1 VLNAILIF
9 YLSFLKLPIQV
20 WKSIKRI
27 QREFLWGGKG
37 GRKKI
42 NWVKWEV
49 VCQPKRCGGLGVRD
63 IVNISLL
70 AKWRWRL
77 LSDDNSLRKEVIKG
91 KYGGSV
97 VGRVMME
104 EDCKPWFSLTWWMD
118 ICLIGSNL
126 ERNWF
131 AQSVTKKLGN
141 GANTRFWEDICVGE
155 MSLRDRFPHLFSI
168 SVQQQATVA
177 SVCVWIT
184 AKKGGI

>member
-104 EDCKPWFSLTWWMD
+104 EDCKPWFSSTWWRD
-118 ICLIGSNL
+118 ICSIGSNL
-126 ERNWF
+126 DRNWL

-141 GANTRFWEDICVGE
+141 GANTRFLGGYLGGWNVVTGPFP
-155 MSLRDRFPHLFSI
+155 SLVLNFGSTT
-168 SVQQQATVA
+168 SNN
-177 SVCVWIT
+177 
-184 AKKGGI
+184 G

>member
-1 VLNAILIF
+1 
-9 YLSFLKLPIQV
+9 
-20 WKSIKRI
+20 
-27 QREFLWGGKG
+27 
-37 GRKKI
+37 
-42 NWVKWEV
+42 
-49 VCQPKRCGGLGVRD
+49 VCQPKRCA
-63 IVNISLL
+63 VNISLL

-77 LSDDNSLRKEVIKG
+77 LSDDNSLWKEVIKG
-91 KYGGSV
+91 KYGGTV

-104 EDCKPWFSLTWWMD
+104 EDCKPWFSSTWWRD
-118 ICLIGSNL
+118 ICSIGSNL
-126 ERNWF
+126 DRNWL